1 MKSVKCNLVLAND
14 VVTRNNMVITAEESI
29 YGETKDRKEALD
41 TLAEMTQ
48 MRADLTYTRS
58 NWIDD
63 ADASLYDAPK
73 NFIEVVRFLQKNGGF
88 IENNSNGFTPGHFCY
103 RTGPNTFVSSQRKN
117 NHNTVGSGGM
127 SKVSVGADGV
137 FTVIGRKKASVGA
150 RSQWL
155 MLDKYEG
162 YDCIVHTHNPLVA
175 LTEVKV
181 IPQKPYQCGSL
192 ECGMNTLGG
201 LEQYGD
207 LKAVYLE
214 KHGINILFKST
225 TEAYKIIDF
234 IKTNIKLGEKV
245 K

>member
-1 MKSVKCNLVLAND
+1 
-14 VVTRNNMVITAEESI
+14 
-29 YGETKDRKEALD
+29 
-41 TLAEMTQ
+41 
-48 MRADLTYTRS
+48 
-58 NWIDD
+58 
-63 ADASLYDAPK
+63 
-73 NFIEVVRFLQKNGGF
+73 
-88 IENNSNGFTPGHFCY
+88 
-103 RTGPNTFVSSQRKN
+103 
-117 NHNTVGSGGM
+117 
-127 SKVSVGADGV
+127 
-137 FTVIGRKKASVGA
+137 
-150 RSQWL
+150 